1 MSSLAYAPTI
11 VVSREKYKE
20 FFDGEVWADILDMLE
35 GRLMTARAL
44 TDIEK
49 DHVTILGIQGAIE
62 ELKYLI
68 ELPETIMQDYTFEA
82 GKNIIPLDLD
92 MEDDDGP
99 EGREKDDPRNR

>member
-1 MSSLAYAPTI
+1 MFSSSVAPTI
-11 VVSREKYKE
+11 VISREKYKE
-20 FFDGEVWADILDMLE
+20 FFDGEVWADMLDMLE

-68 ELPETIMQDYTFEA
+68 DLEETIMQDYTFEK

-92 MEDDDGP
+92 MED
-99 EGREKDDPRNR
+99 EGAEARETDDPRNT